1 MAEGEENASV
11 GERAS
16 MRDHMDN
23 PLVFLF
29 LIALFVYGVGCFGRA
44 VGNRMD
50 SPGVT
55 AFFGG

>member
-1 MAEGEENASV
+1 MAEESASV

-16 MRDHMDN
+16 ARDHLDN
-23 PLVFLF
+23 PLVFLV

-44 VGNRMD
+44 IGNRFD

-55 AFFGG
+55 SFFGG